1 LAITQVT
8 RRALSA
14 AIESCGY
21 WWAGDLNEVEF
32 LSRLY
37 PLDDLAS
44 TDPRFRTAREDITQ
58 HCIAN
63 CDWQGCWVLEDERFE
78 LVVSDERLLRFLAET
93 VHPEVRADLD
103 ACRQLASMYN
113 SHLRPDGVELA
124 VKSYISGRP
133 VFGPARA
140 SPPEVTPLKLQE
152 AIAEV
157 IWGMSATRVADYCE
171 GLGLGPPRDSHDD
184 PMSSKRAYV
193 MGHTKGMSLIDLV
206 EVGQKVLADFDD
218 PVLRGLLDAAA
229 SSPGGVTGP
238 LKNLIFAADG
248 PKPELVLRDAIN
260 NDVEITRHAEHCLVY
275 DRPLKSSGLTWR
287 DLVEWWAA
295 SHPGPNERAVAL
307 ELHRRL
313 QKSLSPESPG
323 ESLVLNT
330 YASLYGTEGFD
341 VPALIPQVYL
351 HFDPRARRSSGSP
364 LIRQRMDFLMLLPKQ
379 RRVVIEVDGQ
389 QHYSENGVPSPS
401 RYAAMMRE
409 DRNLRLAG
417 YEVFRFGASELSCPT
432 DARSTILRFFVE
444 LLQSHGIVVS
454 SKSKLA

>member
-1 LAITQVT
+1 MAITQVT

-44 TDPRFRTAREDITQ
+44 TDTRFRTAREDITQ

-78 LVVSDERLLRFLAET
+78 LAVSDERLLRFLAET

-113 SHLRPDGVELA
+113 SHLRLDGLELA

-171 GLGLGPPRDSHDD
+171 GLGLGPPRDSYDD

-193 MGHTKGMSLIDLV
+193 MGHTKGMSLADRTRTADTGTRRQARSHPSKPRRSHPRGRTGQGPARPTFRAGCEARRAPAPAGRDQRRPGYRRDDVATGVRRGPDARPTEQPGHSRAERPV
-206 EVGQKVLADFDD
+206 EVSVGTRTA
-218 PVLRGLLDAAA
+218 RAAY
-229 SSPGGVTGP
+229 SGTDSGT
-238 LKNLIFAADG
+238 KEAA
-248 PKPELVLRDAIN
+248 
-260 NDVEITRHAEHCLVY
+260 
-275 DRPLKSSGLTWR
+275 WR
-287 DLVEWWAA
+287 E
-295 SHPGPNERAVAL
+295 
-307 ELHRRL
+307 
-313 QKSLSPESPG
+313 
-323 ESLVLNT
+323 
-330 YASLYGTEGFD
+330 
-341 VPALIPQVYL
+341 
-351 HFDPRARRSSGSP
+351 
-364 LIRQRMDFLMLLPKQ
+364 
-379 RRVVIEVDGQ
+379 
-389 QHYSENGVPSPS
+389 
-401 RYAAMMRE
+401 
-409 DRNLRLAG
+409 
-417 YEVFRFGASELSCPT
+417 PT
-432 DARSTILRFFVE
+432 
-444 LLQSHGIVVS
+444 
-454 SKSKLA
+454 